1 MGHGAWDR
9 GSMAPIRSYRD
20 LDAWK
25 LSMELAEGCY
35 RFTESFP
42 KSEMFGLA
50 AHIRKSAVSI
60 PSNIAEGHNR
70 RSRAAY
76 ASFIGIAMGSQA
88 ELETQIELARRLG
101 IGSGRQTPSGCLIR
115 QLTSGRILHGLRL
128 ALGNPAPPGSESRA
142 RKEQP

>member
-1 MGHGAWDR
+1 MT
-9 GSMAPIRSYRD
+9 PIRSYRD

-25 LSMELAEGCY
+25 LAMRLAEGCY

-76 ASFIGIAMGSQA
+76 ASFVSIAMDSQA

-101 IGSGRQTPSGCLIR
+101 MGEEEDAVRLLDTAADVGRV
-115 QLTSGRILHGLRL
+115 LHGLRS
-128 ALGNPAPPGSESRA
+128 ALGNPPPPDSESRA
-142 RKEQP
+142 QNAQ